1 MIYSGMTGS
10 TIRTV
15 YREFADNFIR
25 AAFSQEI
32 HYDLAQDSV
41 IAYKT
46 IRIRVLSASNAEI
59 SFEVLDDGG
68 LPWLPES

>member
-1 MIYSGMTGS
+1 MRVKCSHHP
-10 TIRTV
+10 
-15 YREFADNFIR
+15 
-25 AAFSQEI
+25 AFSQEI

-68 LPWLPES
+68 LPWLPNLRSAARPSVRVALID